1 MSLENLTTAFD
12 NVLKIII
19 ETLPENSQRDVAIE
33 KLQAARI
40 AAFKSSNI
48 AGVIFD
54 AETVRSFADTLL
66 AFQRDGGRI
75 VF

>member
-1 MSLENLTTAFD
+1 MSLENLNKAFD
-12 NVLKIII
+12 DVLKMII

-40 AAFKSSNI
+40 ASFKSSNV
-48 AGVIFD
+48 AGAIFD